1 MKRWI
6 LVGVLALGALGYT
19 AVPNGALSDGYYVL
33 IAAAMLGAAVLG
45 LHAHRPRRIGI
56 WTVFLAG
63 IALRLAGDIAWSI
76 LRSVLHVEPF
86 PSVADFLY
94 LASYPLVIVGL
105 AMMVRARRPGH
116 DRVATLDA
124 AIVAVGAAI
133 LAGVFIIAPT
143 IADTTQGL
151 FARSVSTAY
160 PVADLALLAVLA
172 RLWTTSGSVLRSY
185 RYLGL
190 GMLLVFAGDIGYDA
204 FYITVGSEPSG
215 PWFDLAYLLGY
226 LCVAAA
232 VLDPSMRSMTEPGS
246 GAEDSFTRG
255 RLAVLTIASMLAPT
269 ALVVEGLRGRP
280 LHWQIIGPGAILLSG
295 LVLGR
300 LSGLLQQVQQQA
312 AQLNKLARIDGLTGI
327 PNRRTWD
334 YELRRAMDEA
344 RSDGTAL
351 CVAMLDL
358 DHFKAFND
366 TYGHPAGD
374 ALLQETTTAWRS
386 ALPDD
391 AFLARYGGEEFA
403 VLLRGRTLAQ
413 AYAELDVLR
422 GVTPLQQAFSGGLA
436 RWDGDEDPAALVSRA
451 DAQLYD
457 AKRGGRA
464 RILPVAVP
472 DNITE
477 DKEAAARRYAAGA

>member
-1 MKRWI
+1 MSVKRWI

-19 AVPNGALSDGYYVL
+19 AVPRGALSDGYYVL
-33 IAAAMLGAAVLG
+33 VATAMLGAAVLA

-56 WTVFLAG
+56 WIVLLAG
-63 IALRLAGDIAWSI
+63 MALRLAGDIAWSI
-76 LRSVLHVEPF
+76 LGSVLHVEPF

-94 LASYPLVIVGL
+94 LASYLPMIVGL
-105 AMMVRARRPGH
+105 SMMVRARRPGH
-116 DRVATLDA
+116 DRAATLDA
-124 AIVAVGAAI
+124 AIIAVGAAI

-151 FARSVSTAY
+151 FARSISTAY
-160 PVADLALLAVLA
+160 PVADLTLLAVLA
-172 RLWTTSGSVLRSY
+172 RLWTTSGLVLRSY
-185 RYLGL
+185 CYLGL
-190 GMLLVFAGDIGYDA
+190 GMLLLFAGDIGYDA
-204 FYITVGSEPSG
+204 FYMTVGSEPTG

-232 VLDPSMRSMTEPGS
+232 VLDASMRSMTEPGS
-246 GAEDSFTRG
+246 GAEESFTRG

-269 ALVVEGLRGRP
+269 ALVVEGLRGQP
-280 LHWQIIGPGAILLSG
+280 LHWQIIGPGAILLSA

-300 LSGLLQQVQQQA
+300 LSGLLQQTQQQA
-312 AQLNKLARIDGLTGI
+312 AQLKKLARIDGLTGI
-327 PNRRTWD
+327 PNRRSWD

-344 RSDGTAL
+344 RTDGTTL

-358 DHFKAFND
+358 DNFKAFND

-403 VLLRGRTLAQ
+403 VLLRGRTLPRS
-413 AYAELDVLR
+413 YAELNVLR
-422 GVTPLQQAFSGGLA
+422 GATPLQQAFSGGLA
-436 RWDGDEDPAALVSRA
+436 LWDGDEDLAALVSRA
-451 DAQLYD
+451 DAQLYE

-472 DNITE
+472 GNLTE
-477 DKEAAARRYAAGA
+477 RSL